1 MLQIRM
7 RLPLL
12 RHHLICLLLGLAAA
26 PALAADPVAF
36 GLIVGYRADADELSA
51 EHTERGPWAD
61 RRHREQAAWKRATQ
75 RSREKTQALAKTL
88 GLPVRSVGEAGRAAL
103 MRLDKPLRGKALA
116 DVMRRLRLHPD
127 VAWVEPNVMERQQT
141 VVPNDPGWGNQWHLR
156 APRPDPIT
164 DPILDPM
171 DFQPAA
177 MNLPAAWLITT
188 GESTPEYVA
197 VVDTGIRASHP
208 DLAGKIVGGYD
219 FIAEED
225 FAGDGNGRDPD
236 PSDEGDWVTRTG
248 NPPAVQQYVDDG
260 ACGDFNDPS
269 HPNLDRSSWHGTFI
283 AGQIAAQTNNGAG
296 VAGLHWGAQ
305 IVPVRV
311 AGKCGALLSDLF
323 DGVRWAAGLPVS
335 GVPQNP
341 HRAKVINLS
350 FGGSSA
356 CTAGYQSMVDDVLAA
371 GSLLVVAAGNNA
383 TTLRRPADC
392 AGVMT
397 VAAVRRDG
405 AKAGYSSFGTNVAL
419 AAPGGSLRNAWDASL
434 NYRAFDNED
443 VMLLSTYNSGLQ
455 GPETDNYAYN
465 LGTSFSAPQAAG
477 VAALMLSLNPK
488 LTPYALMERMKLGV
502 REHTDYM
509 GATCSPVNNGT
520 CDCTETTCGAG
531 LLDAQ
536 RALQLARGPAAV
548 IEAVGTVL
556 PGAQITLDGSGSLAI
571 TGRSI
576 VSHQW
581 TQVSGPR
588 AISIPDSTQE
598 ITTFALPASVEG
610 RWVFRLTVRDDM
622 NEEGSDVV
630 AVVAATPPP
639 SGGGGA
645 LGWAWGAGLWAWVLA
660 LGWRQRRR

>member
-7 RLPLL
+7 RPFRPRLYLF
-12 RHHLICLLLGLAAA
+12 CLLLGLAAG
-26 PALAADPVAF
+26 PALATDPVAF

-61 RRHREQAAWKRATQ
+61 RRQREQAAWKRATQ

-116 DVMRRLRLHPD
+116 DAMRRLRLHPD

-141 VVPNDPGWGNQWHLR
+141 VVPNDPGWGDQWHLR
-156 APRPDPIT
+156 APNLDPNPDP
-164 DPILDPM
+164 LN
-171 DFQPAA
+171 FQPAA
-177 MNLPAAWLITT
+177 MNMPAAWLITT
-188 GESTPEYVA
+188 AQSTPEYVA

-219 FIAEED
+219 FIAEPD

-236 PSDEGDWVTRTG
+236 PSDEGDWVTRFG

-260 ACGDFNDPS
+260 ACGEFNDPS

-283 AGQIAAQTNNGAG
+283 AGQIAAQSNNGAG
-296 VAGLHWGAQ
+296 VAGLHWGALV
-305 IVPVRV
+305 VPVRV

-323 DGVRWAAGLPVS
+323 DGVRWAAGLPVN

-350 FGGSSA
+350 FGGGTA
-356 CTAGYQSMVDDVLAA
+356 CTAGYQSMVDDVIAA

-405 AKAGYSSFGTNVAL
+405 AKASYSSFGSNVAL

-443 VMLLSTYNSGLQ
+443 VLLLSTYNSGLQ
-455 GPETDNYAYN
+455 GPDTDNYAYN

-477 VAALMLSLNPK
+477 VAALMLSLNPN
-488 LTPYALMERMKLGV
+488 LSPNALIERMKLGA
-502 REHTDYM
+502 RAHTAYM
-509 GATCSPVNNGT
+509 GAACSTVNNGT
-520 CDCTETTCGAG
+520 CNCTTTTCGTG

-536 RALQLARGPAAV
+536 RSLQLARGPAAV
-548 IEAVGTVL
+548 IEAVGTVR

-571 TGRSI
+571 TGRTI

-581 TQVSGPR
+581 AQVSGPR
-588 AISIPDSTQE
+588 AITIPDATQD
-598 ITTFALPASVEG
+598 ITTFDLPASVEG
-610 RWVFRLTVRDDM
+610 RWVFRLTVRDDTGD
-622 NEEGSDVV
+622 EGTDVV
-630 AVVAATPPP
+630 SVVAANPAQT
-639 SGGGGA
+639 GGGGGGS

-660 LGWRQRRR
+660 LAWRQRRR